1 MMYKKYTWMFLFSLL
16 VALCLPIE
24 ARASEIE
31 YEDAEVL
38 VIYNNSPTEEEMADI
53 RFLVKTL
60 SYLQHSVVYAP
71 IEEATLILE
80 QYDAVL
86 CYGLEGNLESLM
98 EKLAKGDKRVF
109 LVGSGGIEAFIS
121 SKGYDL
127 IQRKFE
133 DSYATVNYKFTED
146 SEYKFILRLKDSIL
160 LSGDFAY
167 ANGTISIE
175 DLNANLYSRKDNFVY
190 LPTSDLSEAI
200 LQASITKEI
209 AFWLWPFK
217 GNPHP
222 YAQYIVLDEIY
233 PFLPPEQLMEAVEYL
248 VETRLPFVISVMP
261 IYENGEYPSMQRFCE
276 VLRYAQ
282 ANGGSIIMHSPL
294 IQQEGDNVEQIWKY
308 LTIATQAYTNLG
320 IYPLGI
326 EVPESYMFTE
336 TGREILKRYSTVF
349 FYQNEDVDSKIYL
362 EDRYNTILNDG
373 HKMIAPTI
381 ELDNQGNSLI
391 MVHPTALYLDLN
403 EGMDSL
409 KIKVNAC
416 IESDVPLK
424 SLWEMD
430 NVVYADNLYFYTED
444 GQAYLNN
451 EEVSLEYLPFKY
463 TENYDYEN
471 GAFRWIMK
479 DLKGLNSKLV
489 FIVVVSSVIFII
501 FIVIARQINKHKF
514 LLPRNGDDSK

>member
-1 MMYKKYTWMFLFSLL
+1 
-16 VALCLPIE
+16 
-24 ARASEIE
+24 
-31 YEDAEVL
+31 
-38 VIYNNSPTEEEMADI
+38 
-53 RFLVKTL
+53 
-60 SYLQHSVVYAP
+60 
-71 IEEATLILE
+71 
-80 QYDAVL
+80 
-86 CYGLEGNLESLM
+86 
-98 EKLAKGDKRVF
+98 
-109 LVGSGGIEAFIS
+109 
-121 SKGYDL
+121 
-127 IQRKFE
+127 
-133 DSYATVNYKFTED
+133 
-146 SEYKFILRLKDSIL
+146 LRLKDSIL

-167 ANGTISIE
+167 VNGTISIE